1 MAKGDSVGDF
11 ELYLLAALAHLG
23 DEAYGVTIRAT
34 IEERSGR
41 IASLGAVYT
50 TLERLAE
57 KGYITFSISQPEA
70 VQGGRSRKHVHLTAA
85 GRQALRRAV
94 ESLHGILSG
103 LRLGLPGEGLRR

>member
-1 MAKGDSVGDF
+1 MAKGNPVGDF

-23 DEAYGVTIRAT
+23 DTAYGVTIRAA

-41 IASLGAVYT
+41 VASLGAVYT

-57 KGYITFSISQPEA
+57 KGYVTFSISEPEA

-85 GRQALRRAV
+85 GKRALRDAV
-94 ESLHGILSG
+94 ASLNGILSG
-103 LRLGLPGEGLRR
+103 LSLGLRGDGLHR